1 LPSVADELDINETE
15 GVVVTSVQS
24 GSAAQVLGFQ
34 PGDVIVAVQGQKID
48 NVIEAEKL
56 LSTRQRVWQLSVKR
70 GNRVLQLQVPG

>member
-1 LPSVADELDINETE
+1 
-15 GVVVTSVQS
+15 VQS